1 MVDVDMEIK
10 PAQQK
15 LLAIRTLLK
24 AMMRGDEEAWLRNG
38 QHTPFS
44 LQTFLQPDQL
54 DTNFNGALG
63 RAEIQA
69 TEDSMLAKEESKS
82 SESECCW
89 SFEEVCKS
97 CRVCMERSGL
107 VIPIKGTPLEI

>member
-24 AMMRGDEEAWLRNG
+24 AMMRGVETWDVIRSDEEAWLRNG

-69 TEDSMLAKEESKS
+69 TEDSMLAKE
-82 SESECCW
+82 
-89 SFEEVCKS
+89 
-97 CRVCMERSGL
+97 
-107 VIPIKGTPLEI
+107 